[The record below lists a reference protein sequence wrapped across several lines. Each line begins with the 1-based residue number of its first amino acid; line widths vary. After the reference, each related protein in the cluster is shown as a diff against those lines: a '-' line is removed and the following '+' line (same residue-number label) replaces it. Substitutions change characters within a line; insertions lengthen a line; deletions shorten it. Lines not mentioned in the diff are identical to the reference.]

1 MSLEQAVARE
11 HIRDTM
17 ARYSMA
23 VDIADLANFLPVF
36 TDDVVFESPL
46 FQLKGIE
53 EVRKFY
59 TTRFAPASRT
69 GLKFRRH
76 NLTTCQI
83 DLTSA
88 TTANAKTYYYV
99 MTEVGP
105 DHCGYYVD
113 RFREINGRWLIA
125 YREVWT
131 DWSAPN
137 GVCAPD
143 AVKRE
148 ILEKGSSG
156 PPAAMAKL
164 GL

>member
-23 VDIADLANFLPVF
+23 VDSADLANFLPVF
-36 TDDVVFESPL
+36 TDDIVFESPI
-46 FQLKGIE
+46 FVLKGIE

-113 RFREINGRWLIA
+113 RFREVNGRWLIA

-143 AVKRE
+143 LVKQQIR
-148 ILEKGSSG
+148 EKGSSG
-156 PPAAMAKL
+156 PAAAMAAA